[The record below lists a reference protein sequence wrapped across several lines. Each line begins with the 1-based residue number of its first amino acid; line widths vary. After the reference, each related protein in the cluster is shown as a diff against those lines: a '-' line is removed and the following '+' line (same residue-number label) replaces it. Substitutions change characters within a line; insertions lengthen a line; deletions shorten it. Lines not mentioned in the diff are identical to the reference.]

1 MTETQ
6 ATIAQWADHT
16 FGPTNAL
23 RVATRAFT
31 ETAELLAVYS
41 AETLNRAALIEEAAD
56 IAIVLSRLEL
66 MLAGDDPQWDALVA
80 SGESQLSIE
89 HMISSIPQG
98 VADIIRALIEQD
110 RDSASLACDGVLSD
124 LADLVAWFGGHLP
137 AAIDAKM
144 AVNRKREWRHSG
156 DSHNYHTHHRGTQLC
171 PTCGHAVDH
180 PDNCAANHG
189 RPSGHKTCGDWTPIK
204 VEG

>member
-6 ATIAQWADHT
+6 ATIVQWANDT
-16 FGPTNAL
+16 FGPTHPL
-23 RVATRAFT
+23 RIATRAFT

-41 AETLNRAALIEEAAD
+41 AETLDRAALIEEAAD

-80 SGESQLSIE
+80 SGEAQLSIE
-89 HMISSIPQG
+89 YMVGGIPQA
-98 VADIIRALIEQD
+98 VADIIHLLIDQD
-110 RDSASLACDGVLSD
+110 RDGAAVACEDALSG
-124 LADLVAWFGGHLP
+124 LADLVAWFGDHLP

-144 AVNRKREWRHSG
+144 GINRKREWRHSG
-156 DSHNYHTHHRGTQLC
+156 DGHGYHTHHRRTQLC
-171 PTCGHAVDH
+171 TTCGHAVDH

-189 RPSGHKTCGDWTPIK
+189 RPSGHKTCDDWTPIK